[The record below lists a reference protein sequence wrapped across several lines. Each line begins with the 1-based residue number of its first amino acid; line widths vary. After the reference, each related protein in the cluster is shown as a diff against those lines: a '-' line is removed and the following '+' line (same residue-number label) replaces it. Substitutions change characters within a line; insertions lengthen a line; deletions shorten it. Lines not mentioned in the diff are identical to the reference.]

1 MCRATLD
8 ITASKLLS
16 GKGSGMAMSATRNL
30 TPGPNLA
37 LARSM
42 ASADRS
48 IAVTQ

>member
-1 MCRATLD
+1 
-8 ITASKLLS
+8 
-16 GKGSGMAMSATRNL
+16 MAMSATRNV

-48 IAVTQ
+48 IAVTP